1 MPGVS
6 IFINSRRPFGRN
18 WGGKR
23 GMKELIRFLQ
33 AAESGAIQ
41 CDTVTYG
48 SNDTVALGDQ
58 AYPSQ
63 ACAVLIGSALT
74 GAVGA
79 TIDGTLVTA
88 TAAGGDV
95 ATQTLVAAVIN
106 ANASVTRKVGA
117 ANRVAQMT
125 LASVLVGTRVRVFGT
140 EFVAVN
146 GAPTDFG
153 QFDMSGADAADATSL
168 ALAINRHPSLVGR
181 CRAVANG
188 AVVYVGLLEQ
198 RVANDWE
205 RLGPAS
211 ATTITINV
219 AIPVAS
225 AVCLVFSSVCGQAG
239 ECCTIAA
246 SGTGMTVATANAG
259 KLGSGTGGH
268 VVMQYITP

>member
-1 MPGVS
+1 MPNVS

-18 WGGKR
+18 WSGKR
-23 GMKELIRFLQ
+23 GMKELIKFLT

-41 CDTVTYG
+41 ADNITYG

-58 AYPSQ
+58 AYPGQ
-63 ACAVLIGSALT
+63 AVAALVGSTLT

-88 TAAGGDV
+88 TAAGGDA
-95 ATQTLVAAVIN
+95 ATQALVAAAIN
-106 ANASVTRKVGA
+106 ANASVNRKVSA

-125 LASVLVGTRVRVFGT
+125 LASVLAGTVIRVWGT
-140 EFVAVN
+140 DFTAVN
-146 GAPTDFG
+146 GAPTQFG

-181 CRAVANG
+181 CRAVSNG

-198 RVANDWE
+198 RVASDWE
-205 RLGPAS
+205 RIGPAS
-211 ATTITINV
+211 ATTITVNV
-219 AIPVAS
+219 AIPVSS
-225 AVCLVFSSVCGQAG
+225 AICLVFAQATGQLG
-239 ECCTIAA
+239 ECCTIVA

-259 KLGSGTGGH
+259 KLGSGTGGPT
-268 VVMQYITP
+268 VLQYITP